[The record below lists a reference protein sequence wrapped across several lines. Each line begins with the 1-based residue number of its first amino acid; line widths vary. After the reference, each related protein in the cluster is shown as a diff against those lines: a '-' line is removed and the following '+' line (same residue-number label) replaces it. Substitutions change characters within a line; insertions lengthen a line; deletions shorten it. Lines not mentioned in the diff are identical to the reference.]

1 MSGCEQNIAWLIRIA
16 SAAVVVILDLRV
28 SPGLV
33 AAISSRGDI
42 ELALSVMWSMIG
54 PLLAVND
61 RLPGMRAA
69 RGPFKPA
76 MSAL

>member
-1 MSGCEQNIAWLIRIA
+1 MSNYEQNIARLIRIA
-16 SAAVVVILDLRV
+16 SAAVVVILGLRV

-33 AAISSRGDI
+33 AAISSDGDV
-42 ELALSVMWSMIG
+42 ELAVSVMWSMIG

-76 MSAL
+76 TSAL